1 MTVVYAICMAL
12 VGAASLLT
20 VGFVVRSR
28 GLVDRAVGLDTAVAI
43 VLNGLAIAVA
53 TTAGELGIELL
64 LLFSLLGFLGTVSV
78 ARFIER
84 RGPTMPAETDQG
96 GRGGR
101 R

>member
-20 VGFVVRSR
+20 VGFVVRTR

-84 RGPTMPAETDQG
+84 RGPGMPSGAGGD
-96 GRGGR
+96 GRGAR
-101 R
+101 Q